1 MGYSQTHRAFKIYTP
16 LDFDQLLFYR
26 MTGEEELGRPF
37 RYELHLLS
45 QDDSIAIDRLLGNPA
60 HVSVD
65 CTGGSASM
73 DGERIFHGLV
83 SRFGLIGYVGRLALY
98 HAELRPWLWF
108 LSRTADCRIFQD
120 KSVPEIA
127 AEIFNDNGFSDF
139 EDLCTETYAP
149 REYCVQY
156 RESDLNFVSRLLEQ
170 EGIYYYFRHEKDKH
184 TLVLIDSIAS
194 HEDCPVQGPLPYLT
208 RDSAGD
214 APAREYIHQW
224 EIEREVKPGVYVHTD
239 FDFTK
244 PRADLAGS
252 CQVARAHPRAE
263 LEVFDY
269 PGLAYESS
277 QSDTYARTRIEE
289 MQVGHEEARAA
300 TNCRRLATGYLFDL
314 SGFPRSDQNRKYLLK
329 AMSYRLEGNDYDT
342 TTAAAP
348 EIFQADFRAMESKEP
363 FRPARITPKPTVQ
376 GPQTAIVVGRAE
388 EEIWTDEYG
397 RVKVQFHWDRYGR
410 RDENSSCWIRCSH
423 PWAGKRWGAI
433 SIPRIGQEV
442 IVDFLEGDPDR
453 PIITGR
459 VYNRDTMPPYE
470 LPQGAVVSGTKSDT
484 HKGSGYNEL
493 SMDDTAGQEKITIH
507 AQYDMGT
514 TVEHDD
520 SQTVHNNRTIKVDG
534 THTETIDKDTK
545 ITITEG
551 NYDHKVNT
559 GKGTYYVKGE
569 VKETYDN
576 KQETTIANELVITS
590 KGSHVHVTAATEIQ
604 LEVGASTLLMK
615 SDGSIKLN
623 GVDIAING
631 VSINVHGVSVTSQA
645 DADHNTKGA
654 IVISEGAASNTVKG
668 GMVMLN
674 P

>member
-1 MGYSQTHRAFKIYTP
+1 
-16 LDFDQLLFYR
+16 
-26 MTGEEELGRPF
+26 
-37 RYELHLLS
+37 
-45 QDDSIAIDRLLGNPA
+45 
-60 HVSVD
+60 
-65 CTGGSASM
+65 
-73 DGERIFHGLV
+73 
-83 SRFGLIGYVGRLALY
+83 
-98 HAELRPWLWF
+98 
-108 LSRTADCRIFQD
+108 
-120 KSVPEIA
+120 
-127 AEIFNDNGFSDF
+127 
-139 EDLCTETYAP
+139 
-149 REYCVQY
+149 
-156 RESDLNFVSRLLEQ
+156 
-170 EGIYYYFRHEKDKH
+170 
-184 TLVLIDSIAS
+184 
-194 HEDCPVQGPLPYLT
+194 
-208 RDSAGD
+208 
-214 APAREYIHQW
+214 
-224 EIEREVKPGVYVHTD
+224 
-239 FDFTK
+239 
-244 PRADLAGS
+244 
-252 CQVARAHPRAE
+252 
-263 LEVFDY
+263 
-269 PGLAYESS
+269 
-277 QSDTYARTRIEE
+277 

-314 SGFPRSDQNRKYLLK
+314 SGFPRSDQNRKYLLS

-590 KGSHVHVTAATEIQ
+590 KGSHVHVTAATEIK